1 MSAIKTFTPYQ
12 IDALKELTNI
22 GMGKAGSM
30 LSEIFEHRVTL
41 KVPDISVVDV
51 DKLSHLSAKFAEH
64 SGAVNI
70 IHQSFIGDIEGRS
83 TFIIGEHNFDSLV
96 EILGYDKSD
105 ALDEKR
111 QCEMLLDISNAVNS
125 ACLSGLAKQL
135 SLDIELAR
143 PLMASF
149 NKPTSELE
157 DFIFIQKNQDV
168 YDTLL
173 FEIKFFIQD
182 LDLYCDN
189 VISLKT
195 GCLKNL
201 QDALGKVI

>member
-1 MSAIKTFTPYQ
+1 MPGNKNFTPYQ

-22 GMGKAGSM
+22 GMGKAGAM

-41 KVPDISVVDV
+41 SVPDISVVDN
-51 DKLSHLSAKFAEH
+51 DKLTHLSEKFSEH
-64 SGAVNI
+64 NQVVNI

-83 TFIIGEHNFDSLV
+83 TFIIGEHHFDGLV

-125 ACLSGLAKQL
+125 TCLSGLAEQL
-135 SLDIELAR
+135 GLDIELAH
-143 PLMASF
+143 PLLASF
-149 NKPTSELE
+149 QKPNSALE
-157 DFIFIQKNQDV
+157 DFIFIQKNQEV

-173 FEIKFFIQD
+173 FEVMFFIQD

-201 QDALGKVI
+201 KDALEKVI

>member
-1 MSAIKTFTPYQ
+1 MPGNKSFTPYQ

-22 GMGKAGSM
+22 GMGKAGAM

-41 KVPDISVVDV
+41 SVPDISVVDY
-51 DKLSHLSAKFAEH
+51 DKLTHLSEKFAEQNQI
-64 SGAVNI
+64 VNI

-83 TFIIGEHNFDSLV
+83 TFIIGEHHFDGLV

-105 ALDEKR
+105 ARDEKR

-125 ACLSGLAKQL
+125 TCLSGLAEQL
-135 SLDIELAR
+135 GLDIELAH
-143 PLMASF
+143 PLIASF
-149 NKPTSELE
+149 KKPNSELD

-173 FEIKFFIQD
+173 FEIMFFIQD

-201 QDALGKVI
+201 KDALEKVI

>member
-1 MSAIKTFTPYQ
+1 MPTSQTFTPYE

-22 GMGKAGSM
+22 GMGKSGAM

-41 KVPDISVVDV
+41 SVPDISVVDG
-51 DKLSHLSAKFAEH
+51 DKLTRLSEKFAEH
-64 SGAVNI
+64 CQVVNI

-83 TFIIGEHNFDSLV
+83 TFIIGEHNFDGLV

-125 ACLSGLAKQL
+125 TCLSGLAEQL
-135 SLDIELAR
+135 GLDIELAH
-143 PLMASF
+143 PLIASF
-149 NKPTSELE
+149 KKPNSELK

-195 GCLKNL
+195 DCLPNL
-201 QDALGKVI
+201 KKALGQVI

>member
-1 MSAIKTFTPYQ
+1 MSTNKNFTPYQ

-22 GMGKAGSM
+22 GMGKAGAK

-41 KVPDISVVDV
+41 SVPSISVVDH
-51 DKLSHLSAKFAEH
+51 DKLTQMSERFAEH
-64 SGAVNI
+64 SQVVNI

-83 TFIIGEHNFDSLV
+83 TFIIGEHHFDGLV

-125 ACLSGLAKQL
+125 SCLSGLAEQL
-135 SLDIELAR
+135 GLDIELAH
-143 PLMASF
+143 PLIASF
-149 NKPTSELE
+149 NKPNSELE

-168 YDTLL
+168 YDMLL

-182 LDLYCDN
+182 LNLYCDN

-195 GCLKNL
+195 DCLQNL
-201 QDALGKVI
+201 KDALGKII

>member
-1 MSAIKTFTPYQ
+1 MSTKQNFTPYQ

-41 KVPDISVVDV
+41 SVPDISVVDS
-51 DKLSHLSAKFAEH
+51 DKLTRMSEKFAEH
-64 SGAVNI
+64 SQVVNI

-83 TFIIGEHNFDSLV
+83 TFVVGEHHFEGLV
-96 EILGYDKSD
+96 KILGYAESD

-111 QCEMLLDISNAVNS
+111 QCEMLLDMSNAVNS
-125 ACLSGLAKQL
+125 SCLSGLAEQL
-135 SLDIELAR
+135 GLDIELAH
-143 PLMASF
+143 PLIASF
-149 NKPTSELE
+149 NKPSSEFD
-157 DFIFIQKNQDV
+157 DFIFIQKNQEV

-201 QDALGKVI
+201 KDALEKVI